1 MAMPI
6 MRRLLV
12 VLFLFIGVVCA
23 VEAAGKSGSA
33 IGAISVSVHSQ
44 KSQAYAR
51 AKRSRTSLA
60 RAIHLLPGP
69 VLCRDYVAD
78 LRVFLAS

>member
-1 MAMPI
+1 MAMPP

-23 VEAAGKSGSA
+23 VETAGKSGSA
-33 IGAISVSVHSQ
+33 IGAISVSMRPQ

-60 RAIHLLPGP
+60 RAIHLLHGL
-69 VLCRDYVAD
+69 VLRRECVAE
-78 LRVFLAS
+78 LCVFLAS